1 MYCFYLD
8 RILLPITP
16 SKLQLK
22 ISNQNKTMTLIDTGE
37 INLLKT
43 SGLNEISFDAEIPH
57 RLYPYSTYKN
67 GFIPIERFLS
77 VFEKLKNDKKPFQF
91 VVSRL
96 SVLGDILFDNDI
108 KVSMEEYSI
117 TEDANEGFDVKVN
130 IKLKEYRDYLTE
142 KIEVN
147 KDDTG
152 NDIANIVLE
161 RPAKETPKTY
171 TAVKNDNLWTICK
184 TYLGDGSKC
193 YEIAKLNNISNPNLI
208 YTGQVIRFE

>member
-1 MYCFYLD
+1 MYYFYLD

-16 SKLQLK
+16 AKLQLK

-43 SGLNEISFDAEIPH
+43 SGLTEISFEAEIPH

-67 GFIPIERFLS
+67 SFISIEKFIS

-91 VVSRL
+91 VVSKL
-96 SVLGDILFDNDI
+96 SVLGDMLFDNNI

-117 TEDANEGFDVKVN
+117 TEDAKEGLDIKVS

-142 KIEVN
+142 KIEVDRDN
-147 KDDTG
+147 TG
-152 NDIANIVLE
+152 NNIASIIEE

-171 TAVKNDNLWTICK
+171 TAIKNDNLWTICK
-184 TYLGDGSKC
+184 NYLGDGSKC

-208 YTGQVIRFE
+208 YAGQVIRFE